1 MAEICL
7 RQVFLVAGGCTFG
20 ESCRFDG
27 TGCSIGSLRQCWST
41 YSRYWDLKKLWISTG
56 KCRKCHK
63 WFDFYAFKGIR
74 RWIMEVCA
82 QVFWGKFG
90 KKVRTTQKRSHYMN
104 IHVCIHIYIYILA
117 YSGGWGGFRNFF
129 VFHPKT
135 LGFHDPIWRSHVFQ
149 LGWWTNHQ
157 LEVHQASHYFS
168 RGVNIIIQKVHHF
181 KDGG

>member
-63 WFDFYAFKGIR
+63 WFDFYAFKGLR

-104 IHVCIHIYIYILA
+104 IHVCIHIYIYIFWHILA
-117 YSGGWGGFRNFF
+117 GEVVSETFLFFIRRPWGFMILFDVRMFF
-129 VFHPKT
+129 NWV
-135 LGFHDPIWRSHVFQ
+135 GEPI
-149 LGWWTNHQ
+149 TN
-157 LEVHQASHYFS
+157 
-168 RGVNIIIQKVHHF
+168 
-181 KDGG
+181 